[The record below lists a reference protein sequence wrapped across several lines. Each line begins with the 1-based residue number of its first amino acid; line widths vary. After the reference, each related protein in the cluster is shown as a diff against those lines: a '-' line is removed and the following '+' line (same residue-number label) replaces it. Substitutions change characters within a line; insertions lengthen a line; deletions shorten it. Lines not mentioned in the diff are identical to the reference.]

1 MKHLPSDIPLSGSL
15 FSLVYTKE
23 ENVLGGSHLKIHMD
37 YHQPIG
43 YYSQQLNPVAWGF
56 PFTLEPL

>member
-1 MKHLPSDIPLSGSL
+1 MKPSSLRLPLSGSL

-43 YYSQQLNPVAWGF
+43 YYSKQLNPVAWGF